1 MAVYDGY
8 HKMFG
13 LFIVFDVKKWWFGVT
28 FSFCDG
34 LRKSVKTI
42 VLCILQSIS
51 QKFGRSKIPAKWY
64 FLLLKIFL
72 PYKNGLYKPFMKI
85 FSD

>member
-42 VLCILQSIS
+42 VLCICDPYHKNLGG
-51 QKFGRSKIPAKWY
+51 QKYPQNGTFCY
-64 FLLLKIFL
+64 LKFFL